1 MRMQTIVSPRLF
13 LSASLLLCAS
23 AAMGAGKPV
32 GSGNDADAA
41 IRQTIMRYQ
50 DALNASST
58 PQVLPL
64 YSPDG
69 VFMPPNS
76 QPAMGISQVKQAYD
90 DVFKRITLHV
100 KFNIDEIVRMSFSA
114 WAFVRTNSAG
124 TQASHATGAT
134 TAEANSELL
143 VLRKEKDGM
152 AGGPVQFFSPSN
164 PGSCS

>member
-76 QPAMGISQVKQAYD
+76 QPAVGISQVKQAYD

-100 KFNIDEIVRMSFSA
+100 KFNIDEIVRMSSA

-124 TQASHATGAT
+124 T
-134 TAEANSELL
+134 
-143 VLRKEKDGM
+143 
-152 AGGPVQFFSPSN
+152 
-164 PGSCS
+164 